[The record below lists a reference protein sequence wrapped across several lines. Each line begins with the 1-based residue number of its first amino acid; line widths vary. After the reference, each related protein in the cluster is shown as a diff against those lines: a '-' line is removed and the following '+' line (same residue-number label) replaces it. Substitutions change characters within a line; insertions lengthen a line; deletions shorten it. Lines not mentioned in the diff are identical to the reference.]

1 MAKHN
6 FKYDDIFT
14 ELDKENIRQDYV
26 MNHLSLREVREKYN
40 IKSNSYAQKLL
51 KPVIR
56 SVSEA
61 NVIAHRKKPDSFK
74 HSEESKQKI
83 RTARLKYMK
92 EHPEE
97 TAWRK
102 RNEPSYPEKCFIN
115 FLKDKGYD
123 KRFLIEREKTVFPFF
138 IDFAF
143 VDIKLAVEI
152 DGSQH
157 IVDEERKQRDILK
170 NKTLLDNGWKVL
182 RISENIVKSDWSLLN
197 EKIEN
202 AIGNNNITFETV
214 GIVKPPKQYQ
224 KVERNADGYSQKQL
238 ESSFKQRKV
247 IDRPS
252 KKLLLQELIETSF
265 TEVGRK
271 YGVTDNTIRKWCKFY
286 KLPHRK
292 KDLKNMVILIN

>member
-1 MAKHN
+1 MFLH
-6 FKYDDIFT
+6 
-14 ELDKENIRQDYV
+14 
-26 MNHLSLREVREKYN
+26 
-40 IKSNSYAQKLL
+40 IK
-51 KPVIR
+51 
-56 SVSEA
+56 
-61 NVIAHRKKPDSFK
+61 KKPDSFK
-74 HSEESKQKI
+74 HTEETKQKI

-102 RNEPSYPEKCFIN
+102 RNEPSYPEKCFIK
-115 FLKDKGYD
+115 FLTEKGYD
-123 KRFLIEREKTVFPFF
+123 KRFLIEREKSIFPFF

-170 NKTLLDNGWKVL
+170 NKVLLNNGWKVL
-182 RISENIVKSDWSLLN
+182 RISENIVKSNWEVLQLKLED
-197 EKIEN
+197 
-202 AIGNNNITFETV
+202 AIGNNDITCETV
-214 GIVKPPKQYQ
+214 GIIKLPKQYQ
-224 KVERNADGYSQKQL
+224 KVERDENGYSKKQI
-238 ESSFKQRKV
+238 ESAFKQRKV

-252 KKLLLQELIETSF
+252 KEILLQEILEFSF

-286 KLPHRK
+286 KLPQRK
-292 KDLKNMVILIN
+292 KDLRNIPE

>member
-1 MAKHN
+1 MKKHIL
-6 FKYDDIFT
+6 KYDDIFT

-40 IKSNSYAQKLL
+40 IRSNSYAQKLL

-56 SVSEA
+56 SMSEA
-61 NVIAHRKKPDSFK
+61 NVLAHKKTPDSFK
-74 HSEESKQKI
+74 HTEESKQKI

-102 RNEPSYPEKCFIN
+102 RNEPSYPEKCFIK
-115 FLKDKGYD
+115 FLTDKGYD
-123 KRFLIEREKTVFPFF
+123 KRFLIEREKSIFPFF

-170 NKTLLDNGWKVL
+170 NKVLLDNGWKVL
-182 RISENIVKSDWSLLN
+182 RISENIVKSNWDVLQLKL
-197 EKIEN
+197 ED
-202 AIGNNNITFETV
+202 AIGNNEITFETV
-214 GIVKPPKQYQ
+214 GIIKTPKQYQ
-224 KVERNADGYSQKQL
+224 KVERDKNGYSQKQI
-238 ESSFKQRKV
+238 ESAFKQRKV

-252 KKLLLQELIETSF
+252 REILLQEILEFPF
-265 TEVGRK
+265 TEVGKK

-292 KDLKNMVILIN
+292 KDLCNIPE

>member
-1 MAKHN
+1 MKKN
-6 FKYDDIFT
+6 ILKYDDIFT

-26 MNHLSLREVREKYN
+26 MNHLSLREVCEKYN
-40 IKSNSYAQKLL
+40 IRSNSYAQKLL

-56 SVSEA
+56 SITEA
-61 NVIAHRKKPDSFK
+61 NVLAHKKKPDSFK
-74 HSEESKQKI
+74 HTEETKQKI

-102 RNEPSYPEKCFIN
+102 RNEPSYPEKCFIK
-115 FLKDKGYD
+115 FLTEKGYD
-123 KRFLIEREKTVFPFF
+123 KRFLIEREKSIFPFF

-170 NKTLLDNGWKVL
+170 NKVLLNNGWKVL
-182 RISENIVKSDWSLLN
+182 RISENIVKSNWEVLQLKLED
-197 EKIEN
+197 
-202 AIGNNNITFETV
+202 AIGNNDITFETV
-214 GIVKPPKQYQ
+214 GIIKLPKQYQ
-224 KVERNADGYSQKQL
+224 KVERDENGYSKKQI
-238 ESSFKQRKV
+238 ESAFKQRKV

-252 KKLLLQELIETSF
+252 KEILLQEILEFSF

-286 KLPHRK
+286 KLPQRK
-292 KDLKNMVILIN
+292 KDLRNIPE